1 MEKIGIAIITAGA
14 IGIVSWLLQRVKL
27 ALDRHIRNTK
37 QLEVLPVLLETHK
50 TEHEHINKQLLYSS
64 EVDVI
69 QLRNQLLLIHER
81 AIEHGS
87 IAPHWKSQF
96 YDLYAK
102 YKEGGGN
109 GLVDNLKV
117 DIDKM

>member
-1 MEKIGIAIITAGA
+1 MEKIGIAVITAGA
-14 IGIVSWLLQRVKL
+14 IGLSSWIFQRIKL

-37 QLEVLPVLLETHK
+37 QLEVLPDLLEKHK
-50 TEHEHINKQLLYSS
+50 TEHDHINKQLLYSS

-81 AIEHGS
+81 AMEQGAIT
-87 IAPHWKSQF
+87 PHWKSQF
-96 YDLYAK
+96 YDLYDK

-109 GLVDNLKV
+109 GLVEKLKI